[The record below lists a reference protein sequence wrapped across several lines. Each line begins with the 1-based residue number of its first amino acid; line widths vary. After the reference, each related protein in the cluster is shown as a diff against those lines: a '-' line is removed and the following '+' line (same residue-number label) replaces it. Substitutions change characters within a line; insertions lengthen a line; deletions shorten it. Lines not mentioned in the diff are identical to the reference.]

1 MSLAI
6 LLLLLPHRK
15 IILIQCC
22 KVSRFFDN
30 VISSTEDNLP
40 TLSLPDMK
48 KGNKKSK
55 SPGTTDS
62 GDLNHN
68 FPAISQLFL
77 PIPPSCWSYCGRWQ
91 RNYSPS
97 SKTAMKEEKPR
108 LRRKCFLWDIQTDPL
123 NTTGTRAGIENRVK

>member
-22 KVSRFFDN
+22 KVSRFFDH

-48 KGNKKSK
+48 KGNKKK
-55 SPGTTDS
+55 
-62 GDLNHN
+62 
-68 FPAISQLFL
+68 
-77 PIPPSCWSYCGRWQ
+77 
-91 RNYSPS
+91 
-97 SKTAMKEEKPR
+97 
-108 LRRKCFLWDIQTDPL
+108 
-123 NTTGTRAGIENRVK
+123 